1 MLEAEQYTARSRNLF
16 PHNPSKSHILYVYI
30 YTVYMYVNI
39 CTHLYSSIHICTDMH
54 RLSWKPG
61 SWMAEIS
68 KAQERMEATLAEVK
82 NAEEA
87 ITQLEVPEVLDLER
101 SPKIT
106 GFIVFHCS
114 SEILMHT

>member
-1 MLEAEQYTARSRNLF
+1 
-16 PHNPSKSHILYVYI
+16 
-30 YTVYMYVNI
+30 
-39 CTHLYSSIHICTDMH
+39 
-54 RLSWKPG
+54 
-61 SWMAEIS
+61 MAEIS

-106 GFIVFHCS
+106 GFIVFHCFS
-114 SEILMHT
+114 LFIRNFNAHLSMPEVYC

>member
-1 MLEAEQYTARSRNLF
+1 
-16 PHNPSKSHILYVYI
+16 
-30 YTVYMYVNI
+30 
-39 CTHLYSSIHICTDMH
+39 
-54 RLSWKPG
+54 
-61 SWMAEIS
+61 MAEIS

-106 GFIVFHCS
+106 VFHRFSAVFHCS